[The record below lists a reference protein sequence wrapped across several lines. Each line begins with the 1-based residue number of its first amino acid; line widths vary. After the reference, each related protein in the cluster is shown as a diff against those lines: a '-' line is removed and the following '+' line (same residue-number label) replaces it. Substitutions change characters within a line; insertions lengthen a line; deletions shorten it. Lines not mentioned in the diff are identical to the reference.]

1 MVTCNRMIDV
11 NRCERTELRN
21 YLEGKAVVVTGAG
34 RGIGRAVAI
43 AAAAEGASVVV
54 ADYGGTVDGRN
65 TGLSDPATEVVAEI
79 VAAGGHAIAV
89 AADVSTMAGGRSVVA
104 AAVDS
109 FGRLDGLVCCA
120 GITVMKYM
128 WELEERE
135 WDDVIAVHLKGHFSC
150 AQAAA
155 KVMMPQQSG
164 RLVFIGSGAF
174 AGAPNLPSY
183 ATAKAGILGFTWST
197 ANALRWHGITT
208 NCVVPSAATR
218 MSDTIFG
225 EAQLLREEPGP
236 LIRSELASGTD
247 RDPAN
252 IAPTVLYLLGD
263 ESRGVNG
270 QVYRVQG
277 YEIARLAE
285 FGWDKEITNDGPWD
299 IATIAKRLPRELG
312 PKTTPTPVPWPE
324 RPGR

>member
-1 MVTCNRMIDV
+1 MG
-11 NRCERTELRN
+11 N
-21 YLEGKAVVVTGAG
+21 YLEGKSVVITGAG
-34 RGIGRAVAI
+34 RGIGRAIAI
-43 AAAAEGASVVV
+43 AGAAEGASVVV
-54 ADYGGTVDGRN
+54 ADYGGEGGGPAGGSSGPARGVVD
-65 TGLSDPATEVVAEI
+65 EI
-79 VAAGGHAIAV
+79 VAAGGQAV
-89 AADVSTMAGGRSVVA
+89 AVGADVSTMDGGRRVVQT
-104 AAVDS
+104 AVDS

-120 GITVMKYM
+120 GISVMKYL

-155 KVMMPQQSG
+155 RVMMPQRAGS
-164 RLVFIGSGAF
+164 LVFIGSGAF

-183 ATAKAGILGFTWST
+183 ATAKAGVLGFTWST

-218 MSDTIFG
+218 MSDSIFG

-236 LIRSELASGTD
+236 LVRSELAAGTE
-247 RDPAN
+247 RDPGN
-252 IAPTVLYLLGD
+252 VAPAVLYLLGD
-263 ESRGVNG
+263 AARGING
-270 QVYRVQG
+270 QVLRVQG
-277 YEIARLAE
+277 YEVARLGE
-285 FGWDKEITNDGPWD
+285 VDWDKVMTNDGPWD
-299 IATIAKRLPRELG
+299 IATIATRLPKELG